1 MSMSDGT
8 STNSIGE
15 SVRKILVVIAT
26 LVLAAALLSIFF
38 ALTEA
43 RNYREL
49 ISVLSLAHLDL
60 MEGASSGGSGFGF
73 FVLGLAL
80 GNFAMG
86 LFSALRAKSW
96 FDWINAICWG
106 LLGAIFLQTMM
117 FHLMLPGA

>member
-8 STNSIGE
+8 STSSIDE
-15 SVRKILVVIAT
+15 LVRKILVVIAT
-26 LVLAAALLSIFF
+26 LVLAAALLFMFF

-43 RNYREL
+43 RNHHEL
-49 ISVLSLAHLDL
+49 VAVLSLAHLDP
-60 MEGASSGGSGFGF
+60 MEGASSGRGFGF

-106 LLGAIFLQTMM
+106 LLGAIFLQTMT
-117 FHLMLPGA
+117 FHLPGA